1 MKSAYFEF
9 WYFFKM
15 IQWLHGQSSLKL
27 YEVTTPLKISIGNQ
41 DKRIRLVSIHFSFFQ
56 EFSLFPGAFR
66 RLKPRLNKVF
76 NKAWIRGVSGLFLAF
91 RKIWIFTNSGGFPY
105 PGEQKTVPKTFYP
118 CKWFLM
124 EETAIRFLTPLLQWN
139 QKFWLDW
146 VNYFPYHSKSFQWT

>member
-1 MKSAYFEF
+1 MFLFEWKKFSFRIFLKAFEVIGKNEVSQFISAYFEF
-9 WYFFKM
+9 WYFIKM

-27 YEVTTPLKISIGNQ
+27 FEVTTPLKITIGNQ

-91 RKIWIFTNSGGFPY
+91 HKIWIFTNSGGFSN
-105 PGEQKTVPKTFYP
+105 PG
-118 CKWFLM
+118 
-124 EETAIRFLTPLLQWN
+124 
-139 QKFWLDW
+139 
-146 VNYFPYHSKSFQWT
+146 

>member
-1 MKSAYFEF
+1 MFLFEWKKFSFRIFFESF
-9 WYFFKM
+9 WGHWKECGFSIHICIVWIQFFFKM

-56 EFSLFPGAFR
+56 EFSLLPGAFR

-91 RKIWIFTNSGGFPY
+91 RKIWIFTNPGGFSN
-105 PGEQKTVPKTFYP
+105 PG
-118 CKWFLM
+118 
-124 EETAIRFLTPLLQWN
+124 
-139 QKFWLDW
+139 
-146 VNYFPYHSKSFQWT
+146 

>member
-1 MKSAYFEF
+1 MFLFEWKKFSFRIFLKAFEVIGKNEVSQFLSAYFEF

-15 IQWLHGQSSLKL
+15 IQWLLGQSSLKH
-27 YEVTTPLKISIGNQ
+27 YEVTTHLKITIGNQ

-91 RKIWIFTNSGGFPY
+91 RKIWIFTNSGGFSN
-105 PGEQKTVPKTFYP
+105 PG
-118 CKWFLM
+118 
-124 EETAIRFLTPLLQWN
+124 
-139 QKFWLDW
+139 
-146 VNYFPYHSKSFQWT
+146 